1 VCGCVSVCK
10 HVCVCVCVCVFSHT
24 FVYFIMRWPRDSR
37 LIIIG
42 GCTGYSFVCVCVC
55 VGVLG

>member
-1 VCGCVSVCK
+1 VSVCK